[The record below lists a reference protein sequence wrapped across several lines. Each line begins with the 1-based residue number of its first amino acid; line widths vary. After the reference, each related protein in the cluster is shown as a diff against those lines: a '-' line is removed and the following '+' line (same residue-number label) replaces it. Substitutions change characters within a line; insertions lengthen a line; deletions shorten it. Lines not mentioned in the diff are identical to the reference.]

1 MPKPRQPLEKQ
12 ITSWPQLRDVLE
24 ELANAGWAFRGQA
37 DTTWPLETSLTRY
50 LKTFGGSSKDWPRR
64 ELHILHTFKRKAH
77 LLLPEIPDDG
87 ETVEWLALMQHHGA
101 PTRLLDFSWSPY
113 VAAFFALERA
123 TADAAI
129 WAICS
134 GPKVPNYRGFYLSAL
149 LNKVMGLTSS
159 DGLSPGLLDQ
169 ARRER
174 VPLALLG
181 EPVRMNQRMITQS
194 GTFLIPSTRIDVPV
208 DTILPEPFVLKLT
221 LHTSQLRRETMN
233 SLYNMNINNGA
244 LFPGIDGFAR
254 SLAYEL
260 EYEWRVDPRAARRVL
275 GRGRGKKRTSPGNG
289 IIVK

>member
-1 MPKPRQPLEKQ
+1 
-12 ITSWPQLRDVLE
+12 
-24 ELANAGWAFRGQA
+24 
-37 DTTWPLETSLTRY
+37 
-50 LKTFGGSSKDWPRR
+50 
-64 ELHILHTFKRKAH
+64 
-77 LLLPEIPDDG
+77 
-87 ETVEWLALMQHHGA
+87 MQHHGA

-123 TADAAI
+123 TANAAI

-149 LNKVMGLTSS
+149 LNRLMGLPPSA
-159 DGLSPGLLDQ
+159 GLSPDLQRQ
-169 ARRER
+169 ASRER
-174 VPLALLG
+174 VSLALLG

-221 LHTSQLRRETMN
+221 LHTSRLRRETMN

-260 EYEWRVDPRAARRVL
+260 EYEWRVDPQAAQRVM
-275 GRGRGKKRTSPGNG
+275 GRGGDRR
-289 IIVK
+289 